1 MEEAKIKKMREEK
14 KKAKVWTT
22 LKWFIIF
29 LSSASL
35 TSPFI
40 TLFNNSLMGAA

>member
-1 MEEAKIKKMREEK
+1 MKKLREEK
-14 KKAKVWTT
+14 KKAKVLTT
-22 LKWFIIF
+22 LKWCIIF

-40 TLFNNSLMGAA
+40 TSFKNSVLGAA